1 MKLNIGCGVSQMEGY
16 VNLDKNVHGQE
27 VLRDVLNGLP
37 FDDNKF
43 DEVYTSH
50 FMEHIPAGVELYF
63 VLSEIWRVCKD
74 GATFII
80 RVPHSDTH
88 EAFFPDHLSWWN
100 EAMVRAVIADP
111 YQRDSNYFY
120 NFELVSMERS
130 GIELHVI
137 LKAKIG

>member
-1 MKLNIGCGVSQMEGY
+1 MKLNLGCGFSSMEGY
-16 VNLDKNVHGQE
+16 INLDENVHGQE
-27 VLRDVLNGLP
+27 VLRDVLRGLP

-50 FMEHIPAGVELYF
+50 FMEHIPAGEDLYF
-63 VLSEIWRVCKD
+63 VLSEVWRVSKD

-100 EAMVRAVIADP
+100 EAMVRAVTADP
-111 YQRDSNYFY
+111 YQRDSSYPY
-120 NFELVSMERS
+120 NFEIVEMSRN
-130 GIELHVI
+130 GIELHATLKVI
-137 LKAKIG
+137 K

>member
-1 MKLNIGCGVSQMEGY
+1 MKLNLGCGTSLIEGY
-16 VNLDKNVHGQE
+16 INLDKSAHGQE
-27 VLRDVLNGLP
+27 VLRDVLLGLP

-63 VLSEIWRVCKD
+63 VLSEIWRVCKV
-74 GATFII
+74 GAQFII

-100 EAMVRAVIADP
+100 EAMVRAVLTDP
-111 YQRDSNYFY
+111 YQREFDSFY
-120 NFELVSMERS
+120 NFGLVNMERN
-130 GIELHVI
+130 GIELHVT
-137 LKAKIG
+137 LKVVK